1 MSFEI
6 TNLAYDSSTKT
17 NTLNKIT
24 TTTGTTE
31 RTSVT
36 QMTPYVVD
44 MQLNIMAK
52 NQDDALQILEQI
64 VPTFQPVYNLSVK
77 LLDDI
82 DKSFDVPITLQ
93 SVTLNDDYEGDY
105 TTRRVLI
112 YTLDFSIKIK
122 FFGDTTKSGI
132 ITQVI
137 ANMFE
142 QGGTE
147 HYVTEYVEPY
157 SADKNY
163 KTAKATAVITN
174 GEVTDVII
182 NDGGSGYRG
191 SVPTVTFSQSNT
203 NATPEVGFSYI
214 DGILDSP
221 YLIAKGFG
229 YESVPNISISAPYAP
244 AAAILET
251 KINETSGQ
259 VDTIY
264 ISVDSP
270 GYQGY
275 LNVPDIT
282 IAAPT
287 GIQAE
292 ASITGSE
299 LNENT
304 NLVVLED
311 GYTQGLGYFE
321 TSGAFLPPNAVRI
334 NATIDPPPIA
344 GLMSD
349 ATATCTLAPDNTID
363 TITITDP
370 GAYYNPKVYYSL
382 TATDPDGTEYPAG
395 TAILTDQGNGVYGV
409 DSVNTNGLGEPT
421 VFTGVPT
428 LTFAENTIDKC
439 TATVNQCVT
448 DIAGRI
454 TRIVVNVTESYYYD
468 ENTDYDITFESPND
482 LQTATAE
489 GSIDLVNGIVDGVNL
504 TGLGKG
510 YASAPSV
517 TVALEDTNNYIT
529 ATATCTINSNTEVAT
544 ITLTNPG
551 DGYFP
556 RKPPVFTFD
565 APAADVRATGTAV
578 VSNGSITDIT
588 ITEGGFGYETPPL
601 ITIEAPSPT
610 RVIGDNEALLTYSF
624 VKPDSEFTLYSDYAQ
639 NPNQFFTVGEKVYGG
654 NTGSEGEVISCVYD
668 SLNTRVVTVI
678 NYITGYFEIGEN
690 LVGDTSGVVHEIS
703 SYIVE

>member
-1 MSFEI
+1 MFGDHFYHGILRKTVAVFGTLFNNIYVVRRAADNRVIDKQRVPLAYGPRQKFLARIDQQANLDESKVAIKLPRMSFEI
-6 TNLAYDSSTKT
+6 TNLAYDSTTKT

-82 DKSFDVPITLQ
+82 NKSFDVPITLQ

-191 SVPTVTFSQSNT
+191 SVPTVVFSQSNT
-203 NATPEVGFSYI
+203 NATPEVGFSYD
-214 DGILDSP
+214 DGVLSSP
-221 YLIAKGFG
+221 YLISKGFG
-229 YESVPNISISAPYAP
+229 YESVPSISISAPYAP
-244 AAAILET
+244 ALAILEA
-251 KINETSGQ
+251 KINEESGQ
-259 VDTIY
+259 VDSIY
-264 ISVDSP
+264 IANDSP
-270 GYQGY
+270 LYQGY
-275 LNVPDIT
+275 LSPPDIT

-292 ASITGSE
+292 ISLLGS
-299 LNENT
+299 
-304 NLVVLED
+304 VLKAD
-311 GYTQGLGYFE
+311 GNVTINSGKGLGYDNDVAI
-321 TSGAFLPPNAVRI
+321 SAPGDGPDV
-334 NATIDPPPIA
+334 ATITAVTNNA
-344 GLMSD
+344 GEIVTINI
-349 ATATCTLAPDNTID
+349 TAGNDYDDNTLYPL
-363 TITITDP
+363 TIE
-370 GAYYNPKVYYSL
+370 A
-382 TATDPDGTEYPAG
+382 
-395 TAILTDQGNGVYGV
+395 
-409 DSVNTNGLGEPT
+409 
-421 VFTGVPT
+421 
-428 LTFAENTIDKC
+428 
-439 TATVNQCVT
+439 
-448 DIAGRI
+448 
-454 TRIVVNVTESYYYD
+454 
-468 ENTDYDITFESPND
+468 PND
-482 LQTATAE
+482 LQTATATA
-489 GSIDLVNGIVDGVNL
+489 GIDLINGVVDSVIL
-504 TGLGKG
+504 SGLGKG
-510 YASAPSV
+510 YSSEPDV
-517 TVALEDTNNYIT
+517 TVTLEDTNNYIT

-544 ITLTNPG
+544 ITFTNTG
-551 DGYFP
+551 AGYFP

-565 APAADVRATGTAV
+565 APSADVRATGTAV

-588 ITEGGFGYETPPL
+588 ITEGGFGYETAPL
-601 ITIEAPSPT
+601 IIIEAPSPT

-624 VKPDSEFTLYSDYAQ
+624 VKPDSEFTLYSDGYDQ
-639 NPNQFFTVGEKVYGG
+639 NPNSFFTTGERVYGA

-668 SLNTRVVTVI
+668 SLNTRVITVI
-678 NYITGYFEIGEN
+678 NYITGYFEIGED